1 MSFKKVLKPYVPIVP
16 YLLTGESSLFPPG
29 QRIIR
34 EAEEEFIFPLVK
46 KKRCKYLKQF
56 ETALPEQY
64 EALKKQANY
73 TSSWR
78 ERLDAVE
85 KLSAYQHDKII
96 DLLKNRMQHDTVYK
110 VQLAAYEA
118 LSAFG
123 EDVEKPLPARF
134 DIIKDTDKIF
144 LRVKKSLPKDHTV
157 ADFADKLKRMRLD
170 VFDAYEG
177 DKGAEFMNWL
187 EERWTKL

>member
-1 MSFKKVLKPYVPIVP
+1 M
-16 YLLTGESSLFPPG
+16 
-29 QRIIR
+29 
-34 EAEEEFIFPLVK
+34 
-46 KKRCKYLKQF
+46 KQF

-64 EALKKQANY
+64 ETLKKQANY

-85 KLSAYQHDKII
+85 MLSAYQHDKII
-96 DLLKNRMQHDTVYK
+96 DLLKNRMQHDTVNK

-118 LSAFG
+118 LAAFG
-123 EDVEKPLPARF
+123 EDVEKPLPVRF

-157 ADFADKLKRMRLD
+157 TDFADKLKRMRLD

-177 DKGAEFMNWL
+177 DKGVQFMNWL
-187 EERWTKL
+187 EKRWAKL

>member
-1 MSFKKVLKPYVPIVP
+1 MKKI
-16 YLLTGESSLFPPG
+16 
-29 QRIIR
+29 
-34 EAEEEFIFPLVK
+34 
-46 KKRCKYLKQF
+46 

-78 ERLDAVE
+78 ERLEAVNI
-85 KLSAYQHDKII
+85 LSDYKHDKVI
-96 DLLKNRMQHDTVYK
+96 DLLKNRMQHDTVHQ

-118 LSAFG
+118 LLAFG
-123 EDVEKPLPARF
+123 EDVEKPSLARF
-134 DIIKDTDKIF
+134 DIIKNTDKIF

-177 DKGAEFMNWL
+177 DKGVEFMNWL
-187 EERWTKL
+187 EERWAKL

>member
-1 MSFKKVLKPYVPIVP
+1 M
-16 YLLTGESSLFPPG
+16 
-29 QRIIR
+29 
-34 EAEEEFIFPLVK
+34 
-46 KKRCKYLKQF
+46 KQF

-64 EALKKQANY
+64 ETLKKQANY

-78 ERLDAVE
+78 ERLAAVE
-85 KLSAYQHDKII
+85 ILSAYQHDKII
-96 DLLKNRMQHDTVYK
+96 DILKNRMEHDTVNN

-118 LSAFG
+118 LVALG
-123 EDVEKPLPARF
+123 EDVEKPSPARF
-134 DIIKDTDKIF
+134 DIIKGTDKIF
-144 LRVKKSLPKDHTV
+144 LRVKKSLPNDHTV

-187 EERWTKL
+187 EERWAKL

>member
-1 MSFKKVLKPYVPIVP
+1 MKKI
-16 YLLTGESSLFPPG
+16 
-29 QRIIR
+29 
-34 EAEEEFIFPLVK
+34 
-46 KKRCKYLKQF
+46 

-78 ERLDAVE
+78 ERLEAVNI
-85 KLSAYQHDKII
+85 LSDYKHDKVI
-96 DLLKNRMQHDTVYK
+96 DLLKNRMQHDTVHQ

-118 LSAFG
+118 LLAFG
-123 EDVEKPLPARF
+123 EDVEKPSLARF
-134 DIIKDTDKIF
+134 DIIKNTDKIF

-157 ADFADKLKRMRLD
+157 ADFADKLKRMRVD

-177 DKGAEFMNWL
+177 DKGVEFMSWL
-187 EERWTKL
+187 EERWSKL

>member
-1 MSFKKVLKPYVPIVP
+1 M
-16 YLLTGESSLFPPG
+16 
-29 QRIIR
+29 
-34 EAEEEFIFPLVK
+34 
-46 KKRCKYLKQF
+46 KQF

-64 EALKKQANY
+64 ETLKKQANY

-96 DLLKNRMQHDTVYK
+96 DLLLNRMQHDTVYK

-118 LSAFG
+118 LAAFG
-123 EDVEKPLPARF
+123 MDVEKPSPARF
-134 DIIKDTDKIF
+134 DIIKGTDKIF

-157 ADFADKLKRMRLD
+157 SDFADKLKRMRLD
-170 VFDAYEG
+170 VYDAYEG
-177 DKGAEFMNWL
+177 DKGVQFMNWL
-187 EERWTKL
+187 EERWAKL

>member
-1 MSFKKVLKPYVPIVP
+1 M
-16 YLLTGESSLFPPG
+16 
-29 QRIIR
+29 
-34 EAEEEFIFPLVK
+34 
-46 KKRCKYLKQF
+46 KQF

-64 EALKKQANY
+64 ETLKKQANF

-85 KLSAYQHDKII
+85 MLSAYQHDKII
-96 DLLKNRMQHDTVYK
+96 DLLKNRMQHDTVNK

-118 LSAFG
+118 LAAFG

-157 ADFADKLKRMRLD
+157 TDFADKLKRMRLD

-177 DKGAEFMNWL
+177 DKGVQFMNWL
-187 EERWTKL
+187 EKRWAKL

>member
-1 MSFKKVLKPYVPIVP
+1 M
-16 YLLTGESSLFPPG
+16 
-29 QRIIR
+29 
-34 EAEEEFIFPLVK
+34 
-46 KKRCKYLKQF
+46 KQF

-64 EALKKQANY
+64 ETLKKQANY
-73 TSSWR
+73 MSSWR

-85 KLSAYQHDKII
+85 MLSAYRHDKII
-96 DLLKNRMQHDTVYK
+96 DLLKNRMQHDTVNK

-118 LSAFG
+118 LAAFG
-123 EDVEKPLPARF
+123 EDVEKPLPVRF

-157 ADFADKLKRMRLD
+157 TDFADKLKRMRLD

-177 DKGAEFMNWL
+177 DKGVQFMNWL
-187 EERWTKL
+187 EERWAKL

>member
-1 MSFKKVLKPYVPIVP
+1 MKS
-16 YLLTGESSLFPPG
+16 
-29 QRIIR
+29 
-34 EAEEEFIFPLVK
+34 
-46 KKRCKYLKQF
+46 F

-64 EALKKQANY
+64 ETLKKQANY

-85 KLSAYQHDKII
+85 TLAAYKHDKVI

-110 VQLAAYEA
+110 VQVAAYEA
-118 LSAFG
+118 LVAFG

-134 DIIKDTDKIF
+134 DIIKGTDKIF

-157 ADFADKLKRMRLD
+157 ADFADKLKRMRVD

-177 DKGAEFMNWL
+177 DKGAEFMDWL
-187 EERWTKL
+187 KERWRKL